1 MYMILLSIP
10 LFLFSMFWWE
20 VKSDLRKMIS
30 IFCIVW
36 LSLFISF
43 FYLNGNDW
51 SIYFLS
57 FLDNGE
63 PFSSFEFGFVLLFK
77 SLLYFFSENF
87 GLSILSFYFISLS
100 FLALIL
106 YKYKCNAAI
115 FFSFL
120 VLSLG
125 FSLILE
131 QLRQFIACIMVFY
144 SFLNYAYIR
153 RNYLVWVLGAAC
165 FHASALI
172 IIPIFVLLKTKKD
185 NNFFL
190 LSLFSF
196 VFIFLGLFFLKPIF
210 SALSN
215 ISFIFAKIDYY
226 LSLSEVEIKLGFL
239 NILDFVFIFLYSI
252 KLKGKVIGVDN
263 SLLRMIFIG
272 ALIHLLSSSI
282 PLFGRVA
289 YYFYFVLIFYFSKQ
303 PFFLSRYIRKDLL
316 FKYCF
321 FSIFI
326 VLNLASYFRNPI
338 APIDFLQLNINTSY
352 LYNENSGLFDLAQ
365 YKFSSSKLEAPR

>member
-10 LFLFSMFWWE
+10 LFLFSIFWWE

-57 FLDNGE
+57 FLGAGE

-77 SLLYFFSENF
+77 SLLYFFSDSF

-115 FFSFL
+115 FFAFL

-172 IIPIFVLLKTKKD
+172 TIPIFVLLKTKKD

-190 LSLFSF
+190 FSLFSF
-196 VFIFLGLFFLKPIF
+196 VFIFFGLLFLKPIF
-210 SALSN
+210 SSLSN

-239 NILDFVFIFLYSI
+239 NILDFVFIFLYNF
-252 KLKGKVIGVDN
+252 KLRSKVVGVDN

-303 PFFLSRYIRKDLL
+303 PFYLSGYIRKDLL
-316 FKYCF
+316 CKYCF
-321 FSIFI
+321 FAVFI

-365 YKFSSSKLEAPR
+365 YKFSSSKLEASR